1 MVYRKRSKVFHPSA
15 DKSTFEYNDSKP
27 TKPDRGP
34 PATMRT
40 MPGMPRPVFTRSLLA
55 PRHWAAWLGL
65 GVVWLIA
72 QLPYAALLWLGRRLG
87 GLILRVPS
95 ARRDIAETNIAL
107 CFPELDKAAR
117 RKLVDSNL
125 RDLGLM
131 LVEFALGWM
140 GSEKKIASIPI
151 VIEGLEHLEQART
164 NGQGVLLV
172 GGHFSHLELCA
183 RLVSQR
189 IRISGMYRKMD
200 SAIFEWAVLRARLD
214 YATTMFDKDDLRGT
228 VKYLRSGGTV
238 WYAPDQDMRSK
249 DSVFVPFFG
258 IPAATI
264 TATHHLARMSGAVV
278 IPFFHRRLPNN
289 GGYVLRLGAALDN
302 FPSTDALSDTA
313 RVNGCIEQM
322 VREAPEQY
330 LWAHKRFKSR
340 PEGQPTI
347 Y

>member
-131 LVEFALGWM
+131 LVEFALD
-140 GSEKKIASIPI
+140 
-151 VIEGLEHLEQART
+151 
-164 NGQGVLLV
+164 
-172 GGHFSHLELCA
+172 
-183 RLVSQR
+183 
-189 IRISGMYRKMD
+189 RK
-200 SAIFEWAVLRARLD
+200 
-214 YATTMFDKDDLRGT
+214 
-228 VKYLRSGGTV
+228 
-238 WYAPDQDMRSK
+238 
-249 DSVFVPFFG
+249 SVV
-258 IPAATI
+258 
-264 TATHHLARMSGAVV
+264 
-278 IPFFHRRLPNN
+278 
-289 GGYVLRLGAALDN
+289 
-302 FPSTDALSDTA
+302 
-313 RVNGCIEQM
+313 
-322 VREAPEQY
+322 
-330 LWAHKRFKSR
+330 
-340 PEGQPTI
+340 
-347 Y
+347 